1 MNWGDYYNTH
11 DFWLGIGMP
20 LHDWLVGL
28 GVPGWLVSL
37 VYVVIGAVSI
47 LGLITVGVIIAI
59 WAERRFIARLQD
71 RLGPNRVGKFGLLQ
85 SVADALKLL
94 SKEIIRPA
102 LADPLLHFL
111 APLMILGASLMTWAI
126 IPWGPGLQV
135 TDLNIGILYL
145 LAFGA
150 IPALGVT
157 IAGWGSTNKYSL
169 FGGMRAVV
177 QYVSYEVP
185 AGIVIV
191 IPVLLAR
198 TMSVPGIV
206 QAQSGPV
213 WNWFVFQPVFFI
225 GPLPIPI
232 PIIGLVAFVFY
243 LIAGLAET
251 NRTPFDHVEADSE
264 LTGGFTT
271 EYSGM
276 QFALFFLA
284 EYANSIAVGLARVVA
299 VPGRLPHRPGRRL
312 RQPDLAAPAGRAD
325 HQGGHH
331 VPGLRLGARHV
342 AALPLRSID
351 AVCVEAHAA
360 RLTGSA
366 QPVGAVRQS
375 EQSVWSDRP
384 ARAGSP
390 LGAQATNGIRSG
402 RGQGHADHH
411 QPPRQAARHH
421 PVPRRT
427 ARDADLDA
435 WASAADLRGR
445 HGRTALHGLRRV
457 RAGVPGRRH
466 QDRAASEP
474 DQGQDA

>member
-1 MNWGDYYNTH
+1 MTLGDYYATH

-28 GVPGWLVSL
+28 GVPGWVVSL
-37 VYVVIGAVSI
+37 VYVAFGAATI
-47 LGLITVGVIIAI
+47 LGMITVFVIIAI

-94 SKEIIRPA
+94 AKEIIRPEQ
-102 LADPLLHFL
+102 ADPTLHFL
-111 APLMILGASLMTWAI
+111 APVLILGASLMTWAV

-135 TDLNIGILYL
+135 ANVNVGVLYL

-185 AGIVIV
+185 AGVV
-191 IPVLLAR
+191 LVVPVLLAR
-198 TMSVPGIV
+198 SMSLQDIV
-206 QAQSGPV
+206 QAQSGPG
-213 WNWFVFQPVFFI
+213 WNWFVFQPTIFI
-225 GPLPIPI
+225 GPIPIPV
-232 PIIGLVAFVFY
+232 PIIGLVAFVYY

-284 EYANSIAVGLARVVA
+284 EYANSIAIGLLASTLFLGGYHTGLGDAFDNLIWPLLPGVLITKAA
-299 VPGRLPHRPGRRL
+299 VIFLVFVWVRGTLPRFRYDQLMQFAWKRMLPVSLALVSLSALFASLSSLLGPIVRLAPG
-312 RQPDLAAPAGRAD
+312 
-325 HQGGHH
+325 
-331 VPGLRLGARHV
+331 
-342 AALPLRSID
+342 
-351 AVCVEAHAA
+351 
-360 RLTGSA
+360 
-366 QPVGAVRQS
+366 VR
-375 EQSVWSDRP
+375 
-384 ARAGSP
+384 
-390 LGAQATNGIRSG
+390 
-402 RGQGHADHH
+402 
-411 QPPRQAARHH
+411 
-421 PVPRRT
+421 
-427 ARDADLDA
+427 
-435 WASAADLRGR
+435 
-445 HGRTALHGLRRV
+445 
-457 RAGVPGRRH
+457 
-466 QDRAASEP
+466 
-474 DQGQDA
+474 

>member
-1 MNWGDYYNTH
+1 LSFSQWYSQA
-11 DFWLGIGMP
+11 DFWLAIGKP
-20 LHDWLVGL
+20 IQD
-28 GVPGWLVSL
+28 WLVSL
-37 VYVVIGAVSI
+37 GVPSWLVSVVYVAIGAAAI
-47 LGLITVGVIIAI
+47 LGVITVSVIIAI

-94 SKEIIRPA
+94 AKEIIRPRE
-102 LADPLLHFL
+102 ADPFLHYL
-111 APLMILGASLMTWAI
+111 APMLILGASLMAWAV

-135 TDLNIGILYL
+135 ANLNVGVLYL

-185 AGIVIV
+185 GAIVLIV
-191 IPVLLAR
+191 PVFLAR
-198 TMSVPGIV
+198 SMALQDIV

-213 WNWFVFQPVFFI
+213 WNWFVFQPTIFV

-232 PIIGLVAFVFY
+232 FIIGLVAFVYY

-284 EYANSIAVGLARVVA
+284 EYANSIAVGLLASTLFLGGYHTGLGDAFDNLIWPLLPGVLVTKAA
-299 VPGRLPHRPGRRL
+299 VIFLIFVWVRGTLPRFRYDQLMQFAWKRMLPVSLALVTLSALFASLTTWLGPIIRLAPG
-312 RQPDLAAPAGRAD
+312 
-325 HQGGHH
+325 
-331 VPGLRLGARHV
+331 
-342 AALPLRSID
+342 
-351 AVCVEAHAA
+351 
-360 RLTGSA
+360 
-366 QPVGAVRQS
+366 VR
-375 EQSVWSDRP
+375 
-384 ARAGSP
+384 
-390 LGAQATNGIRSG
+390 
-402 RGQGHADHH
+402 
-411 QPPRQAARHH
+411 
-421 PVPRRT
+421 
-427 ARDADLDA
+427 
-435 WASAADLRGR
+435 
-445 HGRTALHGLRRV
+445 
-457 RAGVPGRRH
+457 
-466 QDRAASEP
+466 
-474 DQGQDA
+474 

>member
-1 MNWGDYYNTH
+1 MNLGDYYNTH

-37 VYVVIGAVSI
+37 VYVGFGAAVI
-47 LGLITVGVIIAI
+47 LGMITFFVIIAI

-71 RLGPNRVGKFGLLQ
+71 RRGPNRVGKFGLLQ

-94 SKEIIRPA
+94 AKEIIRPA
-102 LADPLLHFL
+102 QADPTLHFL
-111 APLMILGASLMTWAI
+111 APMLILGASLMTWAV

-135 TDLNIGILYL
+135 ANLNIGVLYL

-191 IPVLLAR
+191 VPVLLAR
-198 TMSVPGIV
+198 TMSLQGIV
-206 QAQSGPV
+206 QAQSGPL
-213 WNWFVFQPVFFI
+213 WNWFVFQPTFFI
-225 GPLPIPI
+225 GPLPIPF
-232 PIIGLVAFVFY
+232 PIIGLVAFVYY

-284 EYANSIAVGLARVVA
+284 EYANSIAVGLLGSTLFLGGYHTGLGDAFDDLIWPLL
-299 VPGRLPHRPGRRL
+299 PGVLITKAAIIFLIFVWVRGTLPRFRYDQLMQFAWKRMLPVSLALVSLSALFTSLSSLLGPIVRLAPG
-312 RQPDLAAPAGRAD
+312 
-325 HQGGHH
+325 
-331 VPGLRLGARHV
+331 
-342 AALPLRSID
+342 
-351 AVCVEAHAA
+351 
-360 RLTGSA
+360 
-366 QPVGAVRQS
+366 VR
-375 EQSVWSDRP
+375 
-384 ARAGSP
+384 
-390 LGAQATNGIRSG
+390 
-402 RGQGHADHH
+402 
-411 QPPRQAARHH
+411 
-421 PVPRRT
+421 
-427 ARDADLDA
+427 
-435 WASAADLRGR
+435 
-445 HGRTALHGLRRV
+445 
-457 RAGVPGRRH
+457 
-466 QDRAASEP
+466 
-474 DQGQDA
+474 

>member
-1 MNWGDYYNTH
+1 MTLGDYYATH

-37 VYVVIGAVSI
+37 VYVAFGAAVI
-47 LGLITVGVIIAI
+47 LGMITFFVIIAI

-71 RLGPNRVGKFGLLQ
+71 RRGPNRVGKFGLLQ

-94 SKEIIRPA
+94 AKEIIRPA
-102 LADPLLHFL
+102 QADPTLHFL
-111 APLMILGASLMTWAI
+111 APMLILGASLMTWAV

-135 TDLNIGILYL
+135 ANLNIGVLYL

-191 IPVLLAR
+191 VPVLLAR
-198 TMSVPGIV
+198 TMSLQGIV
-206 QAQSGPV
+206 QAQSGPL
-213 WNWFVFQPVFFI
+213 WNWFVFQPTFFI
-225 GPLPIPI
+225 GPLPIPF
-232 PIIGLVAFVFY
+232 PIIGLVAFVYY

-284 EYANSIAVGLARVVA
+284 EYANSIAVGLLGSTLFLGGYHTGLGDAFDDLIWPLL
-299 VPGRLPHRPGRRL
+299 PGVLITKAAIIFLIFVWVRGTLPRFRYDQLMQFAWKRMLPVS
-312 RQPDLAAPAGRAD
+312 LAL
-325 HQGGHH
+325 
-331 VPGLRLGARHV
+331 VSLS
-342 AALPLRSID
+342 ALFASL
-351 AVCVEAHAA
+351 AVCWDPSSGSRRESDNELSAFSHQLSAPSGGVDA
-360 RLTGSA
+360 RKTLK
-366 QPVGAVRQS
+366 
-375 EQSVWSDRP
+375 
-384 ARAGSP
+384 
-390 LGAQATNGIRSG
+390 
-402 RGQGHADHH
+402 
-411 QPPRQAARHH
+411 
-421 PVPRRT
+421 
-427 ARDADLDA
+427 
-435 WASAADLRGR
+435 
-445 HGRTALHGLRRV
+445 
-457 RAGVPGRRH
+457 
-466 QDRAASEP
+466 
-474 DQGQDA
+474 